1 MLPGIVAHVVEE
13 IREGV
18 PLRIVPESYYVG
30 VPERH
35 RTDIDLPARDGKS

>member
-13 IREGV
+13 IEEGV

-30 VPERH
+30 EPDRH
-35 RTDIDLPARDGKS
+35 RGDLPGAGEQS